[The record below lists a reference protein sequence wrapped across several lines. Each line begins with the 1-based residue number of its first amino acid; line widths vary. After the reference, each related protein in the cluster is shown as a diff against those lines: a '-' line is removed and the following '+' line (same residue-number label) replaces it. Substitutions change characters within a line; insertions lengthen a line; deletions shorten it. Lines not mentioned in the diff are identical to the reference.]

1 MFHQEFDSALILR
14 NYLHVGNP
22 LGSAFEGLAHLAG
35 LSGGLWLL
43 YLGGG
48 FVAGLVVHSIGLRY
62 TCRVVQAFALSH
74 SVNVPVRWRWQC
86 AAPWALL
93 GALAGAGLALS
104 TGGMV
109 NGPAEMLAFVLVLS
123 VLGVLALTDW
133 YTGFLPDELT
143 LPLMWAGLAWSWLGY
158 GVGVMQAL
166 GGAMAGYSFL
176 FLMFWFYRWVRGRD
190 GMGGGDFKLAAAL
203 GAWVGLAALPW
214 VLLLACVLGVFTAI
228 ALSRRPGFTGVFP
241 FGPCLS
247 AAGAVF
253 LWVVSP

>member
-14 NYLHVGNP
+14 NYLHAGNP
-22 LGSAFEGLAHLAG
+22 PDGALEALAHLAG

-48 FVAGLVVHSIGLRY
+48 LVAGLLVHCAGLRY
-62 TCRVVQAFALSH
+62 THRVVRAFSLAD
-74 SVNVPVRWRWQC
+74 SVNVPVRWRWQYG
-86 AAPWALL
+86 AFWALL
-93 GALAGAGLALS
+93 GALAGVGLALRA
-104 TGGMV
+104 GGMSY
-109 NGPAEMLAFVLVLS
+109 GLAGMFAFVLVLS
-123 VLGVLALTDW
+123 VLGVLAVADW

-166 GGAMAGYSFL
+166 GGAMAGYGFL
-176 FLMFWFYRWVRGRD
+176 FSIFRLYRWARGHD

-214 VLLLACVLGVFTAI
+214 VLLLACIMGVFTALL
-228 ALSRRPGFTGVFP
+228 LSRRPGFTGAFP